1 MGKKSPEE
9 QTEELHL
16 EQLKRESEELEKVSQ
31 SDLPEERKQA
41 ERRAS
46 KSAYLREKLE
56 ERARSERE
64 AGQSGGNDSDSTEE

>member
-1 MGKKSPEE
+1 MGRKSPEE

-16 EQLKRESEELEKVSQ
+16 EQLKRESEELEKVK
-31 SDLPEERKQA
+31 DAELPEERKQA

-64 AGQSGGNDSDSTEE
+64 AGKYGEDEPHRTKE